1 MLESNNIFWII
12 ADELLSQQFSM
23 VEKMMLSRV
32 VKKGQTQRKI
42 DDKIV
47 FHYHFDAMAWA
58 RLCCRKVNW
67 LPLALWLDIPLYW
80 NYTSNAILWKMTTPR
95 GRGQERQKKKW
106 TIDIFS
112 WFENSKFPIGHKIRI
127 DIIELCRS
135 CDYNGRSHR
144 KTQWTVE
151 SINTF
156 VISMLRPKCNRNIF
170 SLLLFYQEYFLFV
183 RLKDFFNGFSFIWW
197 NLSFCWQCQAVN
209 SLGMQSDTN
218 LPFVNTF
225 FRI

>member
-67 LPLALWLDIPLYW
+67 LPLALWLDILLYW

-95 GRGQERQKKKW
+95 GREQERPKEKKW

-144 KTQWTVE
+144 KNSMDRRINQYICHFRCSGQNAIATYFRFCY
-151 SINTF
+151 SI
-156 VISMLRPKCNRNIF
+156 K
-170 SLLLFYQEYFLFV
+170 
-183 RLKDFFNGFSFIWW
+183 
-197 NLSFCWQCQAVN
+197 
-209 SLGMQSDTN
+209 
-218 LPFVNTF
+218 NTF
-225 FRI
+225 FSSD